1 MVEAQDLGFRVG
13 VQPWQKHPLA
23 VRVSVDKSLPPA
35 PHNYGIL
42 EPLNLNPKLLR
53 TCSQL

>member
-53 TCSQL
+53 TCSQV